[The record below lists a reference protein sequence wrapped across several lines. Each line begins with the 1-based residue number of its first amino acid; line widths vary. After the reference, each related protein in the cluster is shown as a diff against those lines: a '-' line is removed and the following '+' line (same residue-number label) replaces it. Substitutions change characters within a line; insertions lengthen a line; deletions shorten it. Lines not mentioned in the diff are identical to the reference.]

1 MSAAS
6 MRVATLH
13 GAGDLRIESQPVP
26 SPGRGELLLEVEAAL
41 LGGTARKVFR
51 RGYHARMGTPPL
63 HLGHEGVGRILAI
76 GEGVTRWNVGQRV
89 LPANSAPCSSCPSC
103 SRGLTAQCQDMVWL
117 NGFFA
122 THVIVPDRIAQVNT
136 YALPDTLDSRVAG
149 LTENLACVL
158 KGMDQTPVRPGMSA
172 VVIGAGPIGCLWAW
186 ALARAGAQVIVLARS
201 EASQARAGTLDG
213 VTVQH
218 ADEAPACDWVDLV
231 VEAAGTGEAWH
242 RALEVASP
250 GARIQLFGG
259 PPKGT
264 ELLIDAQDLHYDE
277 LTITASFHHTPYHF
291 AEALRVMASDGAALA
306 SLVEADIALDDV
318 PDWMTAEHA
327 IAKARVLP

>member
-1 MSAAS
+1 

-13 GAGDLRIESQPVP
+13 GAGDLRIEEQPLP
-26 SPGRGELLLEVEAAL
+26 TPGRGELLLEVEAAL

-63 HLGHEGVGRILAI
+63 CLGHEGVGRIVAV
-76 GEGVTRWNVGQRV
+76 GEGVTRWKVGQRV
-89 LPANSAPCSSCPSC
+89 LPANSAPCSSCASC

-136 YALPDTLDSRVAG
+136 YALPDALDSRIAG

-186 ALARAGAQVIVLARS
+186 ALARAGAQVTVLARS
-201 EASQARAGTLDG
+201 EASQARARGLEG
-213 VTVQH
+213 VSVQH
-218 ADEAPACDWVDLV
+218 ADEAPASEWIDLV
-231 VEAAGTGEAWH
+231 VEAAGTGEAWL
-242 RALEVASP
+242 RALEIASP

-264 ELLIDAQDLHYDE
+264 ELLIDSQLLHYDE
-277 LTITASFHHTPYHF
+277 LTLTASFHHTPYHF
-291 AEALRVMASDGAALA
+291 AEALRVMAADGAALA
-306 SLVEADIALDDV
+306 PLVEADIALDDL

-327 IAKARVLP
+327 VAKARVLP